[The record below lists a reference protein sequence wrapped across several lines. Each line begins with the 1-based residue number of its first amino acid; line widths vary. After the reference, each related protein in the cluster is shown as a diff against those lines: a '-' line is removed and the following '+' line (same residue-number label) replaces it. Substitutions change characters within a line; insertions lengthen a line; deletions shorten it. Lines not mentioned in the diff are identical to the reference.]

1 MSRKQRCAAC
11 GGNLLRDYEK
21 GPLKCISC
29 GRSPEPEQVSMAE
42 ALLSNS
48 TPLDAVGDKTGAE
61 LFGPREQVPLSVSM
75 ERAARWGRGET
86 AV

>member
-1 MSRKQRCAAC
+1 MTTRIQKCHVCRGPILGSAC
-11 GGNLLRDYEK
+11 LH
-21 GPLKCISC
+21 C

-75 ERAARWGRGET
+75 ERARRWGRGET
-86 AV
+86 AP

>member
-1 MSRKQRCAAC
+1 M
-11 GGNLLRDYEK
+11 G
-21 GPLKCISC
+21 
-29 GRSPEPEQVSMAE
+29 E

-86 AV
+86 AP

>member
-1 MSRKQRCAAC
+1 MSRQRCDVC
-11 GGNLLRDYEK
+11 GGSLLREYK
-21 GPLKCISC
+21 HGPLVCISC
-29 GRSPEPEQVSMAE
+29 GRSPEPEQVSMGE

>member
-1 MSRKQRCAAC
+1 M
-11 GGNLLRDYEK
+11 G
-21 GPLKCISC
+21 
-29 GRSPEPEQVSMAE
+29 E

-75 ERAARWGRGET
+75 ERARRWGRGET
-86 AV
+86 AP